1 MTHGLFKRIGL
12 LVCIVAVAAVGAGQA
27 VAGAP
32 GTIDEFVL
40 TTPNALPRE
49 VADGSDGALWFTLES
64 GFPNGVGDLNNGGI
78 GRMTT
83 SGVPT
88 EYPIPQRGGPKAI
101 AAGPDGALWYTGIVV
116 PNDGL
121 NWPVI
126 GRVTTGGTFSSFL
139 LPNSRAQ
146 PSGIVAGPDG
156 ALWFTDG
163 ANYFEGSSVH
173 DRIWRMTT
181 SGAFT
186 FYELPTAFAASAGIA
201 VGSDS
206 NIWFVEQSGNKVGR
220 LVPATGAITEFPIP
234 TPSSQPIDIAAG
246 PDGNMWFGEGASIA
260 KITPT
265 GEITEFPVGFS
276 ARGFAGGP
284 DGNVWFVALANS
296 QLGKITPSGAVTTY
310 DVPNTGNSNPPL
322 PLDVT
327 VGSDGNMW
335 VTERSDNELGRFN
348 LAALSHNQ
356 PPTASFTYSP
366 GSPTP
371 NASVAFN
378 ASASSDPDSD
388 PLTYAWSIDGGVV
401 VTSMTPF
408 FTWSFTTTG
417 PHTVSLTVTDP
428 SGGSDTDTQTVT
440 VAAPVNHAPTAS
452 FTFAPAS
459 PQTGDSVSFDASASS
474 DQDGDP
480 LTYEW
485 RVDGGDVGS
494 TTSPQFTYVFTT
506 GGAHTVTLVAH
517 ELAAASEPFS
527 QTVTVNTR
535 PSASFTYTPANPY
548 VGDAVTFDASGS
560 SDADG
565 DSLTFRWSFD
575 GQPSV
580 ESPTPQLAKIFTVAG
595 AHTVDLTVED
605 GHGGHDTYSETVTI
619 GNHVPTAAFTYTP
632 AAPVA
637 GAPVAFDASGSS
649 DADGEPLTYTWTI
662 DGTPGAALSTPQY
675 VHTFATSGPHIVE
688 LSVSDPSGV
697 ADTHS
702 ETITVASSNHAPTA
716 AFTYSPSAPRPGN
729 SVTFDGTSSSDPDGD
744 SPLTYAWKI
753 DGVAASTA
761 PVFTRELMTAGP
773 HDVSLRVN
781 DGHGGIGNTVQT
793 INVVANSAPTASFTY
808 APETPKTGDAVS
820 FDGTGSSD
828 PDGDT
833 LTYLWTIDAV
843 PAGNGPTLTHTFAV
857 SGGHFVQLKV
867 TDPYGGSN
875 TSSQTLMVANRPPTA
890 SFTVSPG
897 SPKAGAA
904 ATFDGTASSDP
915 DGTIASYAWTFGDGS
930 SAVGPSPSHTYA
942 AVGTYTAALVV
953 TDNGGATA
961 SVTKSITVVKPL
973 AQIVKGTVRE
983 LLGYGPGVG
992 SGSNS
997 VGKAGLSVQLQC
1009 KATVSQGSGRSTS
1022 AWSNVGSP
1030 VTTSS
1035 GGAYS
1040 ITVSTAAPSTSQPDP
1055 CPLGLGRLTVS
1066 SGATVLGTE
1075 AITVGPFPSV
1085 TVHDLKVGSLPQQLF
1100 VEGVASATGG
1110 SGKTRLKVFTSLTRN
1125 PQSLVFD
1132 SNASGITTFTGAYR
1146 IPLGSITAH
1155 PTQQADLQPGQ
1166 VLIVDLYVGQNNTV
1180 DDSAFVTVPA
1190 DPGEAFTAIVSG
1202 VDLTE
1207 LSSPARELK
1216 GTVHELVGFGPG
1228 LGNGTNSVKK
1238 AGLSVQLECEAMI
1251 AKANGQ
1257 GTSNGWAAVG
1267 PPVTTSTKGGYSITI
1282 SNGPPTLSSPDPCP
1296 VGSGRL
1302 TISSG
1307 TTVLGTETVAVGPF
1321 PSVTVHDVDVGSVPQ
1336 QLFIEGLVSTS
1347 GSSGK
1352 TRLRVFS
1359 SSKATPQGLL
1369 YDSNST
1375 GVQTQAGSYRIALGS
1390 IVAHASQA
1398 TQADVTPGQ
1407 TLLVQLLV
1415 GPGTGVD
1422 GAAFVTVPDPKDA
1435 FTSIVA
1441 GIDLEELSSPTRV
1454 VKGQIREL
1462 SGFGPGAGI
1471 GSNSVAKA
1479 GLKVKLE
1486 CQASG
1491 QNKSSA
1497 GGWSPVGTPAT
1508 TGPSGGYSITVSSS
1522 APSGNQLD
1530 PCPFGVGRLKV
1541 SSGSTVLGIE
1551 RIAVG
1556 PFPSITVQNLN
1567 VGSLPQQMFV
1577 EGLVSTTSQGSG
1589 GVTRLKVFDSPAQN
1603 AQSLVFDSNTMGV
1616 ITYAGAYRIPLGSI
1630 VTHASSSGEVTP
1642 GQVLIVDLFVGPG
1655 NTADDS
1661 AFVTVPAHPG
1671 DAFTATVGGID
1682 LTE

>member
-1 MTHGLFKRIGL
+1 MTYGLFKRIGL

-49 VADGSDGALWFTLES
+49 VAAGSDGALWFTLES
-64 GFPNGVGDLNNGGI
+64 GFPNGIGDLNNGGI

-101 AAGPDGALWYTGIVV
+101 AAGSDGALWYTGIVV
-116 PNDGL
+116 PNAGL

-246 PDGNMWFGEGASIA
+246 PDGNLWFGEGANIA
-260 KITPT
+260 RITPDGT
-265 GEITEFPVGFS
+265 ITEFPTGFS

-310 DVPNTGNSNPPL
+310 DVPNTGNSNPSL
-322 PLDVT
+322 PLDVA

-348 LAALSHNQ
+348 LAAVSHNQ

-366 GSPTP
+366 PSPAP
-371 NASVAFN
+371 NASMAFN

-388 PLTYAWSIDGGVV
+388 PLTYAWSIDGAVV

-408 FTWSFTTTG
+408 FTWSFTTSG

-474 DQDGDP
+474 DADGDS

-485 RVDGGDVGS
+485 RVDGGGVGS
-494 TTSPQFTYVFTT
+494 TTTPQFTYVFTT

-535 PSASFTYTPANPY
+535 PSASFTYAPANPY

-575 GQPSV
+575 GHPSV
-580 ESPTPQLAKIFTVAG
+580 ESPTPQLTHAFAVADT
-595 AHTVDLTVED
+595 HSVELTVED
-605 GHGGHDTYSETVTI
+605 GNGGHDTYSETITV

-632 AAPVA
+632 AAPHV
-637 GAPVAFDASGSS
+637 GDPVAFDASGSS
-649 DADGEPLTYTWTI
+649 DADGEPLTYTWRI
-662 DGTPGAALSTPQY
+662 DGTPAAGLSTPQY
-675 VHTFATSGPHIVE
+675 VHAFATSGPHTVE

-702 ETITVASSNHAPTA
+702 ETITVSSSNHAPTA

-753 DGVAASTA
+753 DGLAAGTA
-761 PVFTRELMTAGP
+761 PVFTHEFLAAGP

-808 APETPKTGDAVS
+808 TPTTPKTGDAIS
-820 FDGTGSSD
+820 FDGAASSD

-843 PAGNGPTLTHTFAV
+843 PSGNGATLTHSFAV

-867 TDPYGGSN
+867 TDPFGGSN
-875 TSSQTLMVANRPPTA
+875 TSSQTITVANRPPTA
-890 SFTVSPG
+890 SFTVSPS
-897 SPKAGAA
+897 SPVAGATV
-904 ATFDGTASSDP
+904 TFDATASADP
-915 DGTIASYAWTFGDGS
+915 DGTIASYSWSFGDGS
-930 SAVGPSPSHTYA
+930 TGTRATTTHVYPSA
-942 AVGTYTAALVV
+942 GTFTATLTTA
-953 TDNGGATA
+953 DNGGATA
-961 SVTKSITVVKPL
+961 TQTKTVDVLFPGRVL
-973 AQIVKGTVRE
+973 KGVVRK
-983 LLGYGPGVG
+983 LLPFAPGG
-992 SGSNS
+992 GTGSNS
-997 VGKAGLSVQLQC
+997 
-1009 KATVSQGSGRSTS
+1009 
-1022 AWSNVGSP
+1022 SP
-1030 VTTSS
+1030 VGAGYRVWLDCGPNANGLTTGGVSTTDAS
-1035 GGAYS
+1035 GAYS
-1040 ITVSTAAPSTSQPDP
+1040 ISVLPPGCASGTGKLIVDLPNATGGNHLGSEQVSLGPDP
-1055 CPLGLGRLTVS
+1055 SVTIHDVQIGATAKALFMEGSVLSPAVPPTPVDARIQIVVPGKPTHVLYDSSTKLGLGTFGSYRLELGTLSNNSIAGVGAAPYQPGMRLEVRLFLGGSTSPVTATYATVPTNVNGPTTLIAPVDLQGVWPAPTAPTRVVKGVVRQLLPFAPGGASGSSSSPASGYLVTLDCGFNSVGNSAGGSAATDS
-1066 SGATVLGTE
+1066 SGAYTISLSPTECPSGTGTIGVFVPGPGHKYLGSTK
-1075 AITVGPFPSV
+1075 ITFGPDPSV
-1085 TVHDLKVGSLPQQLF
+1085 TVHDIDIGSAKQALF
-1100 VEGVASATGG
+1100 LQGTVLS
-1110 SGKTRLKVFTSLTRN
+1110 RLVPPSPVNARIKVFRPN
-1125 PQSLVFD
+1125 P
-1132 SNASGITTFTGAYR
+1132 TH
-1146 IPLGSITAH
+1146 GS
-1155 PTQQADLQPGQ
+1155 
-1166 VLIVDLYVGQNNTV
+1166 
-1180 DDSAFVTVPA
+1180 
-1190 DPGEAFTAIVSG
+1190 
-1202 VDLTE
+1202 
-1207 LSSPARELK
+1207 
-1216 GTVHELVGFGPG
+1216 
-1228 LGNGTNSVKK
+1228 
-1238 AGLSVQLECEAMI
+1238 
-1251 AKANGQ
+1251 
-1257 GTSNGWAAVG
+1257 
-1267 PPVTTSTKGGYSITI
+1267 
-1282 SNGPPTLSSPDPCP
+1282 
-1296 VGSGRL
+1296 
-1302 TISSG
+1302 
-1307 TTVLGTETVAVGPF
+1307 
-1321 PSVTVHDVDVGSVPQ
+1321 
-1336 QLFIEGLVSTS
+1336 
-1347 GSSGK
+1347 
-1352 TRLRVFS
+1352 
-1359 SSKATPQGLL
+1359 GLL
-1369 YDSNST
+1369 YDSGAALGAGSFGAYRLELGTLAVSST
-1375 GVQTQAGSYRIALGS
+1375 GVFKYRAGDVLDVYLYLGTNALPAAAQTIQIP
-1390 IVAHASQA
+1390 
-1398 TQADVTPGQ
+1398 ADVDAPT
-1407 TLLVQLLV
+1407 TVV
-1415 GPGTGVD
+1415 AGVD
-1422 GAAFVTVPDPKDA
+1422 
-1435 FTSIVA
+1435 
-1441 GIDLEELSSPTRV
+1441 L
-1454 VKGQIREL
+1454 
-1462 SGFGPGAGI
+1462 
-1471 GSNSVAKA
+1471 
-1479 GLKVKLE
+1479 
-1486 CQASG
+1486 
-1491 QNKSSA
+1491 
-1497 GGWSPVGTPAT
+1497 
-1508 TGPSGGYSITVSSS
+1508 
-1522 APSGNQLD
+1522 
-1530 PCPFGVGRLKV
+1530 
-1541 SSGSTVLGIE
+1541 
-1551 RIAVG
+1551 
-1556 PFPSITVQNLN
+1556 
-1567 VGSLPQQMFV
+1567 
-1577 EGLVSTTSQGSG
+1577 
-1589 GVTRLKVFDSPAQN
+1589 
-1603 AQSLVFDSNTMGV
+1603 
-1616 ITYAGAYRIPLGSI
+1616 
-1630 VTHASSSGEVTP
+1630 
-1642 GQVLIVDLFVGPG
+1642 
-1655 NTADDS
+1655 
-1661 AFVTVPAHPG
+1661 
-1671 DAFTATVGGID
+1671 
-1682 LTE
+1682 